1 MLDLSNKPRL
11 KAELEKD
18 EPGTVWLLF
27 DIQYAS
33 GNFATEHWTTKQGII
48 EVDGNTYLPLRTALA
63 VDPPELTAGAIDQN
77 FFSLALAPESEE
89 EMEVELDKWLGRTYP
104 QAFDLSNPILPG
116 ISMRVKF
123 VMKTTPETLT
133 SETEIWTRDSSVRII
148 PDTADLVRAWVNIA
162 NATPP
167 EIGIAPEQLPAG
179 IFTAT
184 RGSSTA
190 ATEPVYMQRLRYSRS
205 ENDLWVNFGTE
216 WEFVGAGGDPND
228 ATAALAVYNAS
239 PAVGN
244 RWLTPDAEQ
253 RYALRIQ
260 NRQTREYRDI
270 PFRDMTRGEGT
281 ARFVNYSRGDPN
293 LEPFMSSLP
302 NYTDTSLPE
311 SFRQYGARTSIVE
324 YTETKSEVT
333 ESLTL
338 YRGKLHSVVKTLDDE
353 GGWRIVLGF
362 SGPFAKV
369 DNTTSINISQ
379 AEQRARDNTD
389 GSMDGTSET
398 TRIDWGVKG

>member
-11 KAELEKD
+11 RAELEKD

-27 DIQYAS
+27 EVTYAS
-33 GNFATEHWTTKQGII
+33 GNFATEYWTTKQGII

-123 VMKTTPETLT
+123 VMKTTAETLT
-133 SETEIWTRDSSVRII
+133 SETEIWTRDSPARIV
-148 PDTADLVRAWVNIA
+148 PGWSDLVRAWINVTNI
-162 NATPP
+162 TPP
-167 EIGIAPEQLPAG
+167 EVGIAPERLPAG

-184 RGSSTA
+184 RGSSTV
-190 ATEPVYMQRLRYSRS
+190 ATEPVYMQALRYDRTDK
-205 ENDLWVNFGTE
+205 DLRLSLGTE
-216 WEFVGAGGDPND
+216 WEFVGPGGDPND
-228 ATAALAVYNAS
+228 ANAALTVYEAS
-239 PAVGN
+239 PQKEN

-270 PFRDMTRGEGT
+270 PFRDMTRSQ
-281 ARFVNYSRGDPN
+281 RPNYFIKSTN
-293 LEPFMSSLP
+293 LEPFMVSLP

-324 YTETKSEVT
+324 YIERKSEVT

-362 SGPFAKV
+362 SGPFAKI

-379 AEQRARDNTD
+379 AEQRARDETD